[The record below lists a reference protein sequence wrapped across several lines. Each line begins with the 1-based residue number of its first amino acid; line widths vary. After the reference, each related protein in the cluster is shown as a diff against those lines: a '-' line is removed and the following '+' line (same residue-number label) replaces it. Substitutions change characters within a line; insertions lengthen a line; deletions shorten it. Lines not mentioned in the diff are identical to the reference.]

1 MKFCVGTSM
10 TDDLAFSRE
19 NIF

>member
-1 MKFCVGTSM
+1 MKFCVGISM